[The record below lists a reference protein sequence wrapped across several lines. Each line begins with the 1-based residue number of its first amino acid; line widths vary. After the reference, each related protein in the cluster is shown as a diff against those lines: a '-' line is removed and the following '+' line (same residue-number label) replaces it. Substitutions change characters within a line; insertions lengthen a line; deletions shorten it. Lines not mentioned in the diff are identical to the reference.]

1 MRRLLACS
9 AGVLCFSQLGALEL
23 FLSPKIAITS
33 VYQFGSNGGSDGTSS
48 GKGVSFDRLIGRVDL
63 GLILVNGLTISASA
77 ESSLTNVFVRAQALI
92 GYAVRVGGLRAIVSS
107 GVNIC
112 GDSCATS
119 EGESS
124 AWYSKLLYSVPL
136 NLEVQYYLTSFAGVA
151 VAASTAVGVRDLN
164 FKEFTLPLSLTIGPT
179 FRV

>member
-1 MRRLLACS
+1 M
-9 AGVLCFSQLGALEL
+9 
-23 FLSPKIAITS
+23 FLSPKIGITG
-33 VYQFGSNGGSDGTSS
+33 VYQFGSNGSSGGTSS

-124 AWYSKLLYSVPL
+124 TSSAWYSKLLYSVPL